1 MTQKADTVFTLANS
15 KEKPLS
21 PYNVGG
27 SRKLNSRQLKCSLE
41 SLSIP
46 PAPTNTHPQGENLTV
61 TVYSPITVN
70 CSVGNL
76 AGLRTLPFP
85 SPHESPSSPSP
96 HQASSPSLFV
106 TSCWYICMGSRH
118 TDCDVAQRQVI
129 TKPGRFVGP
138 HGDPGLLG
146 QLI

>member
-70 CSVGNL
+70 CSAGNL
-76 AGLRTLPFP
+76 AGLRTLPLP
-85 SPHESPSSPSP
+85 PPLP
-96 HQASSPSLFV
+96 HQAWSPSLFV
-106 TSCWYICMGSRH
+106 TSCWYICMGSS
-118 TDCDVAQRQVI
+118 RQTACGVI

>member
-1 MTQKADTVFTLANS
+1 MTQKADAVFTLANS

-46 PAPTNTHPQGENLTV
+46 PSPTHTHPQGENLTV

-70 CSVGNL
+70 CSLGNL
-76 AGLRTLPFP
+76 VGLRILPHR
-85 SPHESPSSPSP
+85 SPTRVPFLPLSPQSIISITVQHKLFFVHMYGQSP
-96 HQASSPSLFV
+96 
-106 TSCWYICMGSRH
+106 
-118 TDCDVAQRQVI
+118 
-129 TKPGRFVGP
+129 
-138 HGDPGLLG
+138 
-146 QLI
+146 